1 MPFIVT
7 ASSRLG
13 AVAMASDTAKSA
25 IERADELIKQGLQNV
40 SITAPDGRRHR
51 PDEFREWLLSTF
63 RVVGSGP
70 GRGAAGGLA

>member
-40 SITAPDGRRHR
+40 SITAPDGRRYR
-51 PDEFREWLLSTF
+51 PDQFRELLRKET
-63 RVVGSGP
+63 RP
-70 GRGAAGGLA
+70 DADRT